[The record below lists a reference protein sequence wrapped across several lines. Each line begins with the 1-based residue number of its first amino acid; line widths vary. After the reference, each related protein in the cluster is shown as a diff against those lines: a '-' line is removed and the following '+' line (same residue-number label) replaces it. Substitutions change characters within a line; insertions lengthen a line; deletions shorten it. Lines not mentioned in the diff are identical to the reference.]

1 MDIHAKMK
9 VCLKGWCTDM
19 DLWMEMRSR
28 FDYDGSPL
36 TLSRER
42 RKLAAKGVLEDRSLI
57 NKRGVK
63 YKQSRVIKERG

>member
-42 RKLAAKGVLEDRSLI
+42 RKLAAKGALESRPLI
-57 NKRGVK
+57 NSHGVK
-63 YKQSRVIKERG
+63 YKQFRAIKEKG